1 MHILTQESLLRYL
14 QLNIYKYQFTFH
26 LKVLALVLSLFV
38 LVHHLNIFLI
48 YLFYSNGTAKHFGS
62 LK

>member
-26 LKVLALVLSLFV
+26 LKVLAVVLSLFV
-38 LVHHLNIFLI
+38 LVHHLHVFLI
-48 YLFYSNGTAKHFGS
+48 YLFCSNGTAKHFGS